1 MGKTQVP
8 SITIKWQKLGRIFEP
23 QGRVDWIRSYAW
35 VPIPEMIGGGY
46 VRVYFTG
53 RNKDNLSQPGA
64 FTIHMDKPTE
74 ILDFTV
80 DPVLTLGALGS
91 FDDSGVIPSW
101 ILNHGGKKYMYYG
114 GWMQGKR
121 VPFYS
126 ALGLAVS
133 EDGGK
138 TFRKYSKAPLLS
150 RNDIDPFFTASV
162 CVLVENGLWRMWYT
176 TNTAWR
182 TINGEVFPKY
192 HIKYAESKDGF
203 IWDRKGA
210 TAIDFKNKE
219 EYAISRP
226 WVTREGGIYKMWYSY
241 RGPAYRIG
249 YAESK
254 DGLDWVRMDDI
265 AGIDVSESG
274 WDSEMIEYAAVV
286 SHDKKR
292 FMFYNGNEF
301 GENGIGLAVEA

>member
-1 MGKTQVP
+1 MQVP
-8 SITIKWQKLGRIFEP
+8 STTIKWRKLGRIFEP
-23 QGRVDWIRSYAW
+23 QGRVDWIRRYAW
-35 VPIPEMIGGGY
+35 VPIPEVLGDGY

-64 FTIHMDKPTE
+64 FTIHLDKPTE
-74 ILDFTV
+74 ILDFTA
-80 DPVLTLGALGS
+80 DPILALGALGT

-101 ILNHGGKKYMYYG
+101 ILNHDGKKYMYYS

-150 RNDIDPFFTASV
+150 RNDIDPFFTASA
-162 CVLVENGLWRMWYT
+162 CVIVENGLWRMWYT
-176 TNTAWR
+176 TNMAWR
-182 TINGEVFPKY
+182 IINREVLPKY
-192 HIKYAESKDGF
+192 HIKYTESKDGF
-203 IWDRKGA
+203 NWDRQGIG
-210 TAIDFKNKE
+210 AIDFKNEE

-226 WVTREGGIYKMWYSY
+226 WVIQEDGLYKIWYSY
-241 RGPAYRIG
+241 RGSSYRIG

-254 DGLDWVRMDDI
+254 DGLKWVRMDEQV
-265 AGIDVSESG
+265 GIDVSKSG
-274 WDSEMIEYAAVV
+274 WDSEMIEYAAVI
-286 SHDKKR
+286 SYGGRR

-301 GENGIGLAVEA
+301 GENGIGLAAEDK